1 MRKNNLKIQ
10 IFAGNTLMSRFNV
23 GFEIELP
30 LDMSISFGMS
40 EFFNSKCAY
49 YYTFPTY
56 LAKLIYHDTT
66 NTDIQGYPLPSYC
79 RIQANSTVWQFFTH
93 FWHVKVLSVNT
104 AKGIYLGVSSP
115 RNVAIV
121 SGNFGSKM
129 GSFVIDCSTTF
140 AMCCTRCHITLFV
153 NR

>member
-1 MRKNNLKIQ
+1 
-10 IFAGNTLMSRFNV
+10 
-23 GFEIELP
+23 
-30 LDMSISFGMS
+30 MS
-40 EFFNSKCAY
+40 EFIIPNVLII
-49 YYTFPTY
+49 TPFPTY

-66 NTDIQGYPLPSYC
+66 NTDIQGYPLPSYH

-140 AMCCTRCHITLFV
+140 AMCCTRCHITLFA
-153 NR
+153 NK